1 MCYPLKLAE
10 IYHGNELCKYAD
22 DTYLIVPASNVD
34 TRTAELNN
42 ITDRATINNLSLNL
56 SKSEEIPFHR
66 FISGNEAHIQKPDDT
81 NSRHEEDRKCTERT
95 IKTQK
100 TQNTQ

>member
-1 MCYPLKLAE
+1 MYLRRK
-10 IYHGNELCKYAD
+10 NEVAR
-22 DTYLIVPASNVD
+22 S
-34 TRTAELNN
+34 R
-42 ITDRATINNLSLNL
+42 L
-56 SKSEEIPFHR
+56 SKVRAQTSQTHRQANTHTHTQTRPNALLAAFAGGNNSIPFHR

>member
-1 MCYPLKLAE
+1 M
-10 IYHGNELCKYAD
+10 
-22 DTYLIVPASNVD
+22 
-34 TRTAELNN
+34 
-42 ITDRATINNLSLNL
+42 
-56 SKSEEIPFHR
+56 SETCRKEQKIPFHR
-66 FISGNEAHIQKPDDT
+66 FISGNKAHIQKPDDT